1 MTPCFPRIAAPAL
14 VIYSMMAATSWA
26 QLGPEIAFGPV
37 RAQPGESVRL
47 VSLSECKDGTIELVH
62 DDQTVR
68 GSINLTRERDL
79 SWTFRS
85 PEPDGTWRGM
95 VSIARIATNSSVTL
109 GGKEEKTEDASPLN
123 GKMFAMTKPPG
134 GEWKFQLDGSVPM
147 HRIQQEIDE
156 LTVYLKRQWYPE
168 RVVKVGD
175 SWEFDPAWIRMIIE
189 KDLKNAQ
196 TIGTM
201 RLRQVRRGPAKE
213 IALIDVSVRSTG
225 ADFRSDGSEA
235 KAQVELNGQVTVD
248 LKTMLDERLELKGV
262 IVTGTGSLKDS
273 KKVTMPVSLTVT
285 KSFVKDTS
293 MP

>member
-1 MTPCFPRIAAPAL
+1 ML
-14 VIYSMMAATSWA
+14 AATTSA
-26 QLGPEIAFGPV
+26 QVAPEIAFGPV

-47 VSLSECKDGTIELVH
+47 VSISECKDGTIELVH

-68 GSINLTRERDL
+68 GTINTLRERDL
-79 SWTFRS
+79 SWTFRA
-85 PEPDGTWRGM
+85 PEADGTRRGM
-95 VSIARIATNSSVTL
+95 VSIAKIVTNTRVTL
-109 GGKEEKTEDASPLN
+109 GGKEEKTDDTSPLV

-134 GEWKFQLDGSVPM
+134 GEWKFELDGSVPM
-147 HRIQQEIDE
+147 HRVQQEIDE
-156 LTVYLKRQWYPE
+156 LTIYLKRQWYPD

-175 SWEFDPAWIRMIIE
+175 SWEFDPAWLRMVIE

-201 RLRQVRRGPAKE
+201 RLRQVRRGPTKE

-225 ADFRSDGSEA
+225 ADFRSDGTEA
-235 KAQVELNGQVTVD
+235 KAQVELTGQVTVD

-262 IVTGTGSLKDS
+262 VVTGTGSLKDS

-285 KSFVKDTS
+285 KSFVQN
-293 MP
+293 

>member
-1 MTPCFPRIAAPAL
+1 MVSLMLAA
-14 VIYSMMAATSWA
+14 ITSA
-26 QLGPEIAFGPV
+26 QVGPEIAFGPV

-47 VSLSECKDGTIELVH
+47 VSISECKDGTIELVH
-62 DDQTVR
+62 DDQTIR
-68 GSINLTRERDL
+68 GSINTLRERDL
-79 SWTFRS
+79 SWTFRA

-95 VSIARIATNSSVTL
+95 VSIAKIVTNTSVTL
-109 GGKEEKTEDASPLN
+109 GGKEEKAEDSSPLV
-123 GKMFAMTKPPG
+123 GKMFAMTRSPA
-134 GEWKFQLDGSVPM
+134 GEWKFELDGSVPM
-147 HRIQQEIDE
+147 HRVQQEIDE
-156 LTVYLKRQWYPE
+156 LTIYLKRQWYPNHT
-168 RVVKVGD
+168 VKVGD
-175 SWEFDPAWIRMIIE
+175 SWEFDPAWLRMVIE

-225 ADFRSDGSEA
+225 ADFRSDGTEA
-235 KAQVELNGQVTVD
+235 KAQVELTGQVTVD

-262 IVTGTGSLKDS
+262 VVTGTGSLKDS

-285 KSFVKDTS
+285 KSFVKNPP